1 MRHRAASL
9 LAAGGLVAIAAC
21 ASRAG
26 GYRATDSER
35 AARRAEIESM
45 LAHSAESWNRG
56 DLDAFIDD
64 YVASDATTYIGSRGV
79 LRGPA
84 AIRQAYAPRF
94 AAGAIRDSL
103 SFQLIDV
110 DPVGP
115 DALNVIAT
123 YILARRVGGRDS
135 VTARGPT
142 SLLMRRIDGR
152 WRIAHDH
159 SS

>member
-1 MRHRAASL
+1 MRQRAARVL
-9 LAAGGLVAIAAC
+9 VAGGLLATAAC
-21 ASRAG
+21 ASAVARYQPSDA
-26 GYRATDSER
+26 ER
-35 AARRAEIESM
+35 AERRAEIVSM
-45 LAHSAESWNRG
+45 LVHSAESWNRG

-64 YVASDATTYIGSRGV
+64 YLPSEETTYIGSRGV

-94 AAGAIRDSL
+94 APGAVRDSL
-103 SFQLIDV
+103 SFELLDV
-110 DPVGP
+110 DPVAP

-123 YILARRVGGRDS
+123 YVLARRIGGRDS
-135 VTARGPT
+135 ITARGPT
-142 SLLMRRIDGR
+142 SLLMRRAGGR

>member
-1 MRHRAASL
+1 M
-9 LAAGGLVAIAAC
+9 AAC
-21 ASRAG
+21 ASGARRYHADD
-26 GYRATDSER
+26 TER
-35 AARRAEIESM
+35 AARRAEIVSM

-56 DLDAFIDD
+56 DLDAFVDD

-94 AAGAIRDSL
+94 AGAPRDSL
-103 SFQLIDV
+103 SFDLLDV
-110 DPVGP
+110 DPVAP

-123 YILARRVGGRDS
+123 YILTRRVAGRDS
-135 VTARGPT
+135 IIAKGPT
-142 SLLMRRIDGR
+142 SLLMRRVDGR

>member
-1 MRHRAASL
+1 MRHRAAPYVVVSML
-9 LAAGGLVAIAAC
+9 LAVVGC
-21 ASRAG
+21 ASAAAR
-26 GYRATDSER
+26 YQPTDAER
-35 AARRAEIESM
+35 AERRAEIVAM

-64 YVASDATTYIGSRGV
+64 YVPSAATTYNGSRGV

-94 AAGAIRDSL
+94 VPGAVRDSL
-103 SFQLIDV
+103 SFELVDV

-135 VTARGPT
+135 VTAKGPT
-142 SLLMRRIDGR
+142 SLLMRHVGGR

>member
-1 MRHRAASL
+1 L
-9 LAAGGLVAIAAC
+9 FVAGGLFAIAAC
-21 ASRAG
+21 ASSAG
-26 GYRATDSER
+26 QYHAGDAER
-35 AARRAEIESM
+35 SARRAEILAM
-45 LAHSAESWNRG
+45 LAHSADSWNRG
-56 DLDAFIDD
+56 DLDAFVAD
-64 YVASDATTYIGSRGV
+64 YVPSDETTYIGSRGV

-103 SFQLIDV
+103 SFELIDV
-110 DPVGP
+110 DPVAP

-135 VTARGPT
+135 VTAKGPT
-142 SLLMRRIDGR
+142 SLLMRRVDGR

>member
-1 MRHRAASL
+1 M
-9 LAAGGLVAIAAC
+9 AAC
-21 ASRAG
+21 ASSAG
-26 GYRATDSER
+26 RYHPSDAER
-35 AARRAEIESM
+35 AARRAEIVSM
-45 LAHSAESWNRG
+45 LAHSADSWNRG

-64 YVASDATTYIGSRGV
+64 YVAGDQTTYIGGRGV

-94 AAGAIRDSL
+94 VAGAVRDSL
-103 SFQLIDV
+103 SFDLLDV

-135 VTARGPT
+135 VTAKGPT
-142 SLLMRRIDGR
+142 SLLVRRVDGR

>member
-1 MRHRAASL
+1 L
-9 LAAGGLVAIAAC
+9 LVAGAMAAC
-21 ASRAG
+21 ASSVGRYHAG
-26 GYRATDSER
+26 DAER
-35 AARRAEIESM
+35 SARRAEILAM
-45 LAHSAESWNRG
+45 LAHSADNWNRG
-56 DLDAFIDD
+56 NLDAFVAD
-64 YVASDATTYIGSRGV
+64 YVPSDETTYIGSRGV

-94 AAGAIRDSL
+94 APGAIRDSL
-103 SFQLIDV
+103 SFELIDV
-110 DPVGP
+110 DPVAP

-135 VTARGPT
+135 VTAKGPT
-142 SLLMRRIDGR
+142 SLLMRRVDGR

>member
-1 MRHRAASL
+1 ML
-9 LAAGGLVAIAAC
+9 LAVVGC
-21 ASRAG
+21 ASAAAR
-26 GYRATDSER
+26 YQPTDAER
-35 AARRAEIESM
+35 AERRTEIVAM

-64 YVASDATTYIGSRGV
+64 YVPSAATTYIGSRGV

-94 AAGAIRDSL
+94 VPGAVRDSL
-103 SFQLIDV
+103 SFELVDV

-135 VTARGPT
+135 VTAKGPT
-142 SLLMRRIDGR
+142 SLVMRRVGGR

>member
-1 MRHRAASL
+1 MRHRAAPL
-9 LAAGGLVAIAAC
+9 LVAGGLLAMAAC
-21 ASRAG
+21 ASGARRYHPNDA
-26 GYRATDSER
+26 ER
-35 AARRAEIESM
+35 AARRAEIVSM
-45 LAHSAESWNRG
+45 LALSAQSWNRG
-56 DLDAFIDD
+56 DLDAFVDD

-94 AAGAIRDSL
+94 AAGAARDSL
-103 SFQLIDV
+103 SFDLLDV

-123 YILARRVGGRDS
+123 YILTRHVGGRDS
-135 VTARGPT
+135 VIAKGPT
-142 SLLMRRIDGR
+142 SLLVRRVDGR